1 MGLDRVGFRGSAR
14 VGVWR
19 YGGTAGRRDRGGIG
33 VACFSNGI
41 SCEGTTPRAV
51 WSRVDRACRHRA
63 GGRSVSEGIVAMRTC
78 RSSTAVIRDFICGLV
93 SPASRPSIL
102 AVTR

>member
-1 MGLDRVGFRGSAR
+1 MFFKWDLLRGDHA
-14 VGVWR
+14 
-19 YGGTAGRRDRGGIG
+19 A
-33 VACFSNGI
+33 
-41 SCEGTTPRAV
+41 
-51 WSRVDRACRHRA
+51 SRVEPCHDGACRHRA

>member
-1 MGLDRVGFRGSAR
+1 
-14 VGVWR
+14 
-19 YGGTAGRRDRGGIG
+19 
-33 VACFSNGI
+33 
-41 SCEGTTPRAV
+41 
-51 WSRVDRACRHRA
+51 
-63 GGRSVSEGIVAMRTC
+63 MRTC

>member
-1 MGLDRVGFRGSAR
+1 MWVCGGAR
-14 VGVWR
+14 ER
-19 YGGTAGRRDRGGIG
+19 RGGG
-33 VACFSNGI
+33 RGWRRVFFKWDLLCK
-41 SCEGTTPRAV
+41 GTTPRAV
-51 WSRVDRACRHRA
+51 WSRVDGACRHRA